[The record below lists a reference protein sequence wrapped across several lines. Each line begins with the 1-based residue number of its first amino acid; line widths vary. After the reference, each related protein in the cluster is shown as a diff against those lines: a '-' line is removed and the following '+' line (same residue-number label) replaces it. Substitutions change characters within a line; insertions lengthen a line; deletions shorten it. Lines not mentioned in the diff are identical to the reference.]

1 MDPNERL
8 QYPLPEEELLREIQ
22 KVRRSFF
29 IALLYKVSI
38 YTSGQSKSL
47 FQPTRL
53 SVHVSVRTCVRQ
65 KFFFL
70 LKSPWNH
77 PLTPGVDPRG

>member
-29 IALLYKVSI
+29 I
-38 YTSGQSKSL
+38 TEG
-47 FQPTRL
+47 L
-53 SVHVSVRTCVRQ
+53 SVYLYLRPIQKKEKTCECVKMR
-65 KFFFL
+65 
-70 LKSPWNH
+70 KSQ
-77 PLTPGVDPRG
+77 D